1 MIRNMVFDMGRVLL
15 DYDPV
20 GVCRH
25 YTEDESAIGIIRR
38 ELFESE
44 EWRLL
49 DLGAIGEEEAL
60 KRVFRRLPEESLK
73 ILARKSLEHW
83 HEFNLTPKPGM
94 GELVRE
100 LKERGLGIYLCSN
113 ASLRLRVFEW
123 MIPGIECFDGTLVSA
138 EERLV
143 KPDPAIY
150 QRLFEKFSLKP
161 EECFFID
168 DLSANIA
175 GAERCGME
183 GYCFFDGDVG
193 RLRKILRE
201 RGIL

>member
-25 YTEDESAIGIIRR
+25 YTEDESAIEIIRR
-38 ELFESE
+38 ELFES
-44 EWRLL
+44 
-49 DLGAIGEEEAL
+49 
-60 KRVFRRLPEESLK
+60 
-73 ILARKSLEHW
+73 
-83 HEFNLTPKPGM
+83 
-94 GELVRE
+94 
-100 LKERGLGIYLCSN
+100 
-113 ASLRLRVFEW
+113 
-123 MIPGIECFDGTLVSA
+123 
-138 EERLV
+138 
-143 KPDPAIY
+143 
-150 QRLFEKFSLKP
+150 

-183 GYCFFDGDVG
+183 GYCFSDGDVG

-201 RGIL
+201 RGTL